1 MNKIHDKY
9 LTPFWQTLFV
19 IVTIAG
25 LVSVHSCANPG
36 SGPQGGPR
44 DTIAPTILNSVPELL
59 QTNFSGNEIILTFDE
74 YVVVDNLSGKLI
86 ISPPLAEKPTVKIK
100 GKSIIVKFNEA
111 LDSGRTYSVDFA
123 DGIKDYNEGNKLN
136 GFRMLFSTYD
146 QIDTLRI
153 SGYLLNAFNLEP
165 LENATALLYTLDED
179 SLFSTTKPDYIAKT
193 DKKGYFMFDNLSDGS
208 YRLYGIINTDNK
220 LFYSQKTEQVAFLDT
235 LLIPNAKYISTID
248 TVYNETDTTLT
259 TRGYTEYEPSEVI
272 SHLFL
277 PDFYKQFL
285 VGSRR
290 ETEDFMLLVFN
301 EQLTDSFK
309 VELLGFENSDSLI
322 YKEFS
327 RNNDTLSIWISDR
340 ALSKTDSLKLTIN
353 YTVTDSAQ
361 NFITKVDTLKMFFK
375 KPKGKDP
382 SPSIVKEEEP
392 PVLFDFATNAAANF
406 DLNKKVRIT
415 APLPLETITN
425 ELVQLTIVVNDST
438 FEDVRFDLI
447 AKSKREYILDFE
459 MKEETNYLIKI
470 DSAAIT
476 SLTGF
481 NNKAFEKKFKT
492 QKLEYYGS
500 VIIELKGN
508 NSSGIVQLL
517 KNSKDEEVLYEV
529 FSNENESTVALNF
542 LKPAKYRVKFIEDLN
557 QNKKWDSGILEKKIQ
572 PEKVFYFSKIIEV
585 KSNWD
590 LKETWDILP
599 HTQFLKN
606 FNEAEKDK
614 SK

>member
-606 FNEAEKDK
+606 FNEADKEK